1 MLTKDIVY
9 YCSCFKKLRR
19 DRKNGG
25 APHKPIL
32 LISFVA
38 ILPDSKLSTYCH
50 IH

>member
-32 LISFVA
+32 LIQFCGNS
-38 ILPDSKLSTYCH
+38 P
-50 IH
+50 